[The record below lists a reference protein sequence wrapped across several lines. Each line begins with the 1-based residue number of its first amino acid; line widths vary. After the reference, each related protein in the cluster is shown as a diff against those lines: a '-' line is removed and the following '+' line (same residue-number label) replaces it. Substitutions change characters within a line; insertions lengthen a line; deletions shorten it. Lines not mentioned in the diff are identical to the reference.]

1 MDDTKDT
8 QKTSALSVFLDGQTR
23 TNPFGLNRAAERAY
37 RRAERICAAA
47 YMLTS
52 HIPDT
57 ENIRGEVRVSGMGLL
72 SDALALRDDMRS
84 LQSKRVLNL
93 QLRVRHMISLIRVL
107 SAAGFISEANANTM
121 TEALDELGNFT
132 SVAQRSAL
140 SESVSISRE
149 DLMDIGSIQQGQ
161 SPRRVVKDTR
171 SASDIIKDTAHI
183 SDNAKVSNTKS
194 NSNRTSGSRVQ
205 NILEVLR
212 VGGSLGIRDIAANL
226 PEYSEKMIQRE
237 LLGMV
242 ARGQIRK
249 IGLKRWSKY
258 SLAQ

>member
-1 MDDTKDT
+1 
-8 QKTSALSVFLDGQTR
+8 
-23 TNPFGLNRAAERAY
+23 
-37 RRAERICAAA
+37 
-47 YMLTS
+47 
-52 HIPDT
+52 
-57 ENIRGEVRVSGMGLL
+57 
-72 SDALALRDDMRS
+72 
-84 LQSKRVLNL
+84 
-93 QLRVRHMISLIRVL
+93 
-107 SAAGFISEANANTM
+107 
-121 TEALDELGNFT
+121 
-132 SVAQRSAL
+132 
-140 SESVSISRE
+140 
-149 DLMDIGSIQQGQ
+149 MDIGSIQQGQ

-171 SASDIIKDTAHI
+171 SASDTIKDTAHI

-258 SLAQ
+258 SLTQ

>member
-1 MDDTKDT
+1 MDDTKDI
-8 QKTSALSVFLDGQTR
+8 QKNNSLSVFLDGQTR

-47 YMLTS
+47 YLLTS
-52 HIPDT
+52 HIPGT
-57 ENIRGEVRVSGMGLL
+57 ENIRGEVRVSGTGLL

-132 SVAQRSAL
+132 SVSQRSAL

-149 DLMDIGSIQQGQ
+149 DLMDIGSVQRSQ
-161 SPRRVVKDTR
+161 SPRRV
-171 SASDIIKDTAHI
+171 IKDTHGASDTIKDSVHI
-183 SDNAKVSNTKS
+183 SDNVKVSNTKS
-194 NSNRTSGSRVQ
+194 NSNGTSGSRVQ
-205 NILEVLR
+205 NILEILR
-212 VGGSLGIRDIAANL
+212 VGGSLGIRDIASNL